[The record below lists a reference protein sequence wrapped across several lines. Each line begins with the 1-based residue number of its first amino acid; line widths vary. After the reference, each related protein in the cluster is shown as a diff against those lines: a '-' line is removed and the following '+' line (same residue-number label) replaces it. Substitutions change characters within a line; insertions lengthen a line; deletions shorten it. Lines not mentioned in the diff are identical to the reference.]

1 VILCCSYI
9 SAALH
14 SCLNLLYNP
23 CYTTGFASNGKGG
36 VDAAEFC
43 EAVKALL
50 YNLIG
55 EHAAR
60 AGEVQA
66 RYNGSAEGK
75 QAAEDDVQPLMVEI
89 CEGIV
94 THDK

>member
-1 VILCCSYI
+1 VVTGRETSAVVHLCLSFVI
-9 SAALH
+9 
-14 SCLNLLYNP
+14 NLFF
-23 CYTTGFASNGKGG
+23 TIGFASNGKGG

-43 EAVKALL
+43 EAVKTLL

-75 QAAEDDVQPLMVEI
+75 QAAEDDIQPLMLEI

>member
-1 VILCCSYI
+1 VEFSLRLSEECTR
-9 SAALH
+9 AAQHNTPLR
-14 SCLNLLYNP
+14 P
-23 CYTTGFASNGKGG
+23 DTGFASNGKGG

-75 QAAEDDVQPLMVEI
+75 QAAEDDIQPLMLEI